1 MTNPAIYI
9 KAILAALV
17 AGLSAL
23 ATALDNGAISAQEA
37 VTAVI
42 ATLVALGAVYA
53 IPNAPDDT

>member
-37 VTAVI
+37 VTAAI

-53 IPNAPDDT
+53 IPNAPDGT